1 MSRWLPTSG
10 SGTDRALVERLPR
23 RAPRRLGRH
32 RLVTV
37 LATSLLPGASAC
49 VLNDVEITNLDDV
62 VIAEVHVQ
70 IRDDGVAA
78 NRPRVFALLHRTPGA
93 DGTTRDVPGAQVVIQ
108 RADGPVVL
116 THRTRIRDCVVD
128 APDEY
133 SVSCY
138 RAATQDEDRFLP
150 GDSLTLEID
159 LPEGGKLF
167 GFTVVPRDFSLVDA
181 PPNRICVLPQGR
193 THEVRW
199 TRSEGAWA
207 YVAETAVRDFRSAL
221 SEQGIEVSQNSI
233 HLMGVSV
240 SQSDTTIV
248 FPVEFGL
255 LERLTED
262 QGILVALQRGIPGGS
277 LAQISV
283 AAAERNYV
291 NWQRGGS
298 FNPSG
303 QVRVPSLRGDG
314 TGFFGA
320 TVVRSLTLWAPPRQ
334 DRQASQDPEC
344 T

>member
-1 MSRWLPTSG
+1 MKGETGGAALRL
-10 SGTDRALVERLPR
+10 RALV
-23 RAPRRLGRH
+23 G
-32 RLVTV
+32 V
-37 LATSLLPGASAC
+37 LALAASAC
-49 VLNDVEITNLDDV
+49 VLQDVEITNLDDV
-62 VIAEVHVQ
+62 VVAEVFVQ
-70 IRDDGVAA
+70 VRDDGVSP
-78 NRPRVFALLHRTPGA
+78 NRPRVFALLHRTPGP
-93 DGTTRDVPGAQVVIQ
+93 DGVSRDVPDARVVIQ
-108 RADGPVVL
+108 RSDGPVAL
-116 THRTRIRDCVVD
+116 TLRSRLRDCLVD

-133 SVSCY
+133 GVSCY
-138 RAATQDEDRFLP
+138 RAETVDENRIQP
-150 GDSLTLEID
+150 GDSLTLELELAD
-159 LPEGGKLF
+159 GGRLF
-167 GFTVVPRDFSLVDA
+167 GFTVVPHDFQLIDA
-181 PPNRICVLPQGR
+181 PFGGICVLPQGR

-199 TRSEGAWA
+199 TRSTGAWA
-207 YVAETAVRDFRSAL
+207 YVAETSVRDFRDAL
-221 SEQGIEVSQNSI
+221 FEQGIEVEQNRI

-262 QGILVALQRGIPGGS
+262 QGVLVALQKGIPGGS
-277 LAQISV
+277 LAEISV

-320 TVVRSLTLWAPPRQ
+320 AVVRSLTVWAPPRA
-334 DRQASQDPEC
+334 DRQAAQDPEC

>member
-1 MSRWLPTSG
+1 MRDPG
-10 SGTDRALVERLPR
+10 R
-23 RAPRRLGRH
+23 RAPASPPPRRGRLCAALT
-32 RLVTV
+32 LV
-37 LATSLLPGASAC
+37 AAASSAC
-49 VLNDVEITNLDDV
+49 VLQDVEITNLDDV
-62 VIAEVHVQ
+62 VVAEVLVQ

-78 NRPRVFALLHRTPGA
+78 NRPRVYALLHRTPGA
-93 DGTTRDVPGAQVVIQ
+93 DRVSGGVPGAHVVLH

-116 THRTRIRDCVVD
+116 TPRTRLRDCIVD
-128 APDEY
+128 APDPY
-133 SVSCY
+133 GVSCY
-138 RAATQDEDRFLP
+138 RALTADENRFQP
-150 GDSLTLEID
+150 GDSLTLEVE
-159 LPEGGKLF
+159 LPDGGRLH
-167 GFTVVPRDFSLVDA
+167 GFTVVPEEFRLVDA
-181 PPNRICVLPQGR
+181 PPGGICVLPVGR

-199 TRSEGAWA
+199 TRSRGAWA
-207 YVAETAVRDFRSAL
+207 YVAETAVQDFRNAL
-221 SEQGIEVSQNSI
+221 SEQGIEVTQNSI

-277 LAQISV
+277 VAEITI

-298 FNPSG
+298 YNPSG

-320 TVVRSLTLWAPPRQ
+320 TVVRSLTVWAPPRQ
-334 DRQASQDPEC
+334 DRQTTQDPEC
-344 T
+344 R